1 MTDPIDWNSPE
12 LSLDEPALDEPT
24 PPAPPSPGKL
34 WGMLC
39 RAMVAAGQ
47 HNGAREAGATVLL
60 PASRNHWR
68 T

>member
-1 MTDPIDWNSPE
+1 M
-12 LSLDEPALDEPT
+12 DEPT

-47 HNGAREAGATVLL
+47 HNGAREAGATVLERE
-60 PASRNHWR
+60 SRNHWR
-68 T
+68 R